1 MAVHPNPS
9 GLHDFA
15 TLGAGDGLER
25 TAEGGP
31 PPRLH
36 FEEGNQV
43 AAPRDKVQLDPSN
56 AKAVRDD
63 LPTAGL
69 QVTDRLLFTGQS
81 SLLTRVAPMFRVA
94 VNAARHAPKLAGFA
108 SPQ

>member
-81 SLLTRVAPMFRVA
+81 SLLTRIAPMFRVA
-94 VNAARHAPKLAGFA
+94 VNAARHAQKLAGFA